1 MNDFNFKKSLGQNF
15 LQDKNIL
22 ENIVATANVS
32 GNSLTI
38 EIGAGSGNL
47 TKEIAKVSKHVLC
60 YEIDTRLESILDE
73 SLKDYNNI
81 HIIFDDFLK
90 RDIKEDIKDYEYDNL
105 YLIANLP
112 YYITTPIIE
121 KIIASNLKFKK
132 IVVMIQ
138 KEVGERFN
146 AKPGMKEY
154 NSLTVYLN
162 YYFDLKKEFIV
173 SRNCFI
179 PKPNVDSIVISLVNK
194 KDLLYLKDIDNFNKL
209 LKNSFK
215 FKRKTI
221 RNNLKNYDLT
231 IVEKVLNKYNFD
243 LNTRAEDLPL
253 IVFVDL
259 SNNLS

>member
-60 YEIDTRLESILDE
+60 YEIDTRLENILDE

-90 RDIKEDIKDYEYDNL
+90 RDIKEDIKNYEYDNL

-194 KDLLYLKDIDNFNKL
+194 KDLLYLKNIDNFNKL
-209 LKNSFK
+209 LKDSFK

-221 RNNLKNYDLT
+221 RNNLKNYNLT
-231 IVEKVLNKYNFD
+231 IVEKVLNKYNFN

-253 IVFVDL
+253 IVFIDL
-259 SNNLS
+259 SNNLA